1 MLSEQL
7 GGACVRCEASARRT
21 VEVASLTSKHAAVAN
36 GVAMLVKMATV
47 DPMSEAEAPTT
58 LDKIVDVSVG
68 PLSPSCQR

>member
-47 DPMSEAEAPTT
+47 DPMSEAPTT

-68 PLSPSCQR
+68 PLSQSCQR